1 MSAPLRDSVKKRIIR
16 SFCASKTIA
25 WAGFNLAPLLD
36 GLYEW
41 PNDEFTVNYFG
52 SKYEGKIDGIS
63 DWMIYHF
70 GDSDS
75 SVTSFVREIVSFVKY
90 NTSQPFSCY
99 DIGANRGDFSLKIAG
114 IMDSIVAIE
123 QSASRYSQLRK
134 NIGLSRLENI
144 KTFNIRLGG
153 DHQNAAWPAHGL
165 MKNRVGFPPCGSA
178 DKKPTSYPIEP
189 EGSDVFVESN
199 GLQPPDLIRING
211 GGDCLAT
218 IRWLGPVLDSAQP
231 IVMIERPP
239 PLEAAGVGEAGLR
252 SALYE
257 DAKLYSLSGSARQ
270 KDFKLDRFS
279 PSARRIVCYPRKINR
294 MIEQNVCKMKGLRF
308 I

>member
-1 MSAPLRDSVKKRIIR
+1 MSVALKTAVKKKVIR
-16 SFCASKTIA
+16 SLFRSKMTA
-25 WAGFNLAPLLD
+25 WASFNLASLFID
-36 GLYEW
+36 AYEW

-75 SVTSFVREIVSFVKY
+75 SVTSFIHEIVSFVKY
-90 NTSQPFSCY
+90 NTSRPFSCY
-99 DIGANRGDFSLKIAG
+99 DIGANRGDFSLKMAG

-134 NIGLSRLENI
+134 NIDLSRLENI
-144 KTFNIRLGG
+144 KTFNIRMSG
-153 DHQNAAWPAHGL
+153 DHQNAAWPAHNP
-165 MKNRVGFPPCGSA
+165 MIHRVGFPPCGGA
-178 DKKPTSYPIEP
+178 DGKATPYPIEP
-189 EGSDVFVESN
+189 EGSDAFIESN

-211 GGDCLAT
+211 GDDCLAL

-231 IVMIERPP
+231 IVMIERPT
-239 PLEAAGVGEAGLR
+239 PLEAAGIGEAGLR

-257 DAKLYSLSGSARQ
+257 DAKLYSLSGSPCQ
-270 KDFKLDRFS
+270 KDFKLGRFA

-294 MIEQNVCKMKGLRF
+294 MIEQSFCKMKGLR
-308 I
+308 II